1 MCKCDRRS
9 TTIKRKTWQKYCKIF
24 KIFENEKIIDAL
36 YNKDPIF
43 TKYIEFKY
51 LNYKSTKI
59 LIFEI
64 KDMSEFE
71 KLLTHN

>member
-1 MCKCDRRS
+1 MTNDEDCILFKILQRL
-9 TTIKRKTWQKYCKIF
+9 YCKIF

-36 YNKDPIF
+36 YNNDPIF